1 MRSKPSNTARGTPW
15 DWRTCGAL
23 AKREK
28 RRGAYPSKR
37 REARRRA
44 LRLDAVRCRGPWV
57 RAFLFAHYLRK
68 LECAPDP
75 WRPARP
81 RCFFRERAARRAEAC
96 RAKADGLECGLPRA
110 DQINRGGGALA
121 SALVI
126 PGRER
131 SERTRN
137 PGRHGRADNCR
148 PGFRAP
154 AGVYHR
160 AGPGMTL
167 RVDQRRAH
175 QRAITLP
182 SPPPSPR
189 PTAHPFRPAST
200 PPAACRAQPA
210 RARWPQSGA
219 RI

>member
-1 MRSKPSNTARGTPW
+1 MRSKPTNTARGTPW

-28 RRGAYPSKR
+28 RRRAYPSKR

-57 RAFLFAHYLRK
+57 RS
-68 LECAPDP
+68 DP

-81 RCFFRERAARRAEAC
+81 RCFFRRPRQEAD
-96 RAKADGLECGLPRA
+96 DGEPRA
-110 DQINRGGGALA
+110 DQTNRGGGALA
-121 SALVI
+121 TALVI

-137 PGRHGRADNCR
+137 PGRHGRADNRR

-160 AGPGMTL
+160 AGL
-167 RVDQRRAH
+167 RPDPLGRPRNDAEINQRRAH
-175 QRAITLP
+175 RERATSRNAAGGLRSARPTLP
-182 SPPPSPR
+182 VRASPKDH
-189 PTAHPFRPAST
+189 A
-200 PPAACRAQPA
+200 PPATASAMAASNAFESTFR
-210 RARWPQSGA
+210 
-219 RI
+219 